1 MYILD
6 NKYYIIRI
14 GDFATNGNKKILY
27 SLFSICLCL
36 EEYISIKSLD
46 CFSFM
51 IGSTIVWTIIE
62 YMLSFTK
69 TRVIKPMY
77 VTNYSGNKIK
87 LNKHLGIFL
96 QGFQEGGVVTTFG
109 LYFGDRLFNINYL
122 IFFHLFIG
130 YIMINMIMKENNNL
144 NIKNLKKFK
153 KNNNISKRQINT
165 FSSLCIMG
173 YITFYNIKTLYYNQ
187 YHFYRQLKMFFVMIY
202 VCSIWSIIAYYR
214 NFRLVKI
221 YTKDENNQYI
231 SKKINNIDALF
242 ILGYDIIFEIGIA
255 YLTFYNW
262 FII

>member
-1 MYILD
+1 MYLLD

-36 EEYISIKSLD
+36 EEYISVKSID
-46 CFSFM
+46 CFSIM

-62 YMLSFTK
+62 YILSFTK

-77 VTNYSGNKIK
+77 VTNYSGKKIK

-109 LYFGDRLFNINYL
+109 VYFGDRLFNVKYL

-130 YIMINMIMKENNNL
+130 YIVINMVMKDNNNL
-144 NIKNLKKFK
+144 NIKNVKQIK
-153 KNNNISKRQINT
+153 KNKNISKRQINT
-165 FSSLCIMG
+165 IPSLGIMG
-173 YITFYNIKTLYYNQ
+173 YITIYNVKTLYYNQ
-187 YHFYRQLKMFFVMIY
+187 SHFLRQFKMFFVMIY
-202 VCSIWSIIAYYR
+202 VCSIWSLIAYYKE
-214 NFRLVKI
+214 FRKVKI
-221 YTKDENNQYI
+221 YEKNENDQYI
-231 SKKINNIDALF
+231 SKNINYSDTIF
-242 ILGYDIIFEIGIA
+242 ILGYDVIFEIGIA

-262 FII
+262 FIL